1 MAAVAKPAIPDVL
14 AARYASTPMATIWS
28 PERKIVLER
37 ELWIAVL
44 RAQRDLGVDVPNG
57 AVEAYERV
65 ADQVDLES
73 IAARERVTRH
83 DVKARIEEFAALAG
97 HEQIH
102 KGMTSRDLTENVEQ
116 LQVRRS
122 LLLIRT
128 KVLAVLARLARRAV
142 EFESMALAGRTHN
155 VAAQVTTLGKRFAT
169 VADELLV
176 ALDRLDALIDRYPLR
191 GMKGPVGT
199 SQDMLDLLGGDS
211 ARLDELEQRVAAHL
225 GFEHVLTSV
234 GQVYPRS
241 LDYDVL
247 TCLVQ
252 LAAAPSS
259 LAKTIRLMA
268 GHELVTEGFRPGQVG
283 SSAMPH
289 KMNTRSAERINGFA
303 VILRGFAA
311 MSGELAGDEW
321 NEGDVSC
328 SVVRRVALPGAF
340 FALDGLLETSMTV
353 LDDFGAYPA
362 VIARELDRYL
372 PFLATTRVL
381 IAAVRAGVGRETAH
395 EVIREH
401 AVAVAL
407 EMREKGGTD
416 GNDLLARLAADSRL
430 GLSIADLD
438 AVLAEP
444 LSFTGVARAQV
455 ARVVAAVDAR
465 MTPEAVAYQPEPIL

>member
-1 MAAVAKPAIPDVL
+1 VIPDVL
-14 AARYASTPMATIWS
+14 ATRYASQAMADIWS

-37 ELWIAVL
+37 RLWIAVL
-44 RAQRDLGVDVPNG
+44 RAQRDLGVDVPDG

-65 ADQVDLES
+65 ADHVDLDS

-97 HEQIH
+97 YEQIH
-102 KGMTSRDLTENVEQ
+102 KGMTSRDLTENVDQ
-116 LQVRRS
+116 SQVRSS
-122 LLLIRT
+122 LLLVRT
-128 KVLAVLARLARRAV
+128 KVLAVLGRLARRAAEYDSLV
-142 EFESMALAGRTHN
+142 MAGRTHN
-155 VAAQVTTLGKRFAT
+155 VPAQATTLGKRFASA
-169 VADELLV
+169 ADEMLV
-176 ALDRLDALIDRYPLR
+176 ALSRLDALMERYPLR
-191 GMKGPVGT
+191 GIKGPVGT
-199 SQDMLDLLGGDS
+199 AQDMLELLGS
-211 ARLDELEQRVAAHL
+211 AERFAELERRVAVHL
-225 GFEHVLTSV
+225 GFSRELTSV

-241 LDYDVL
+241 LDLDVL
-247 TCLVQ
+247 SALVQ

-259 LAKTIRLMA
+259 LAKTVRLMA

-289 KMNTRSAERINGFA
+289 KMNTRSAERINGFM
-303 VILRGFAA
+303 VLLRGFASMA
-311 MSGELAGDEW
+311 AELAGDQW

-328 SVVRRVALPGAF
+328 SVVRRVALPDAF
-340 FALDGLLETSMTV
+340 FAMDGLLETTLTV

-381 IAAVRAGVGRETAH
+381 MAAVRAGVGRETAH

-407 EMREKGGTD
+407 EMRDKGAE

-430 GLSIADLD
+430 AGADLSG
-438 AVLAEP
+438 VLAEP
-444 LSFTGVARAQV
+444 LSFTGAARAQV
-455 ARVVAAVDAR
+455 ASVVEAVDAVL
-465 MTPEAVAYQPEPIL
+465 TPEAAAYQPEPIL

>member
-28 PERKIVLER
+28 PERKIGLER

-65 ADQVDLES
+65 IDAVDLDS

-128 KVLAVLARLARRAV
+128 KVLAVLARVARRAV

-176 ALDRLDALIDRYPLR
+176 ALDRLDALIGRYPLR

-328 SVVRRVALPGAF
+328 SVVRRVALPSAF

-407 EMREKGGTD
+407 EMREKGTD

-438 AVLAEP
+438 AVLAGP

-465 MTPEAVAYQPEPIL
+465 MTLEAAAYQPEPIL